1 MGQLFACIHGP
12 KFVLSWYIGNNR
24 QALYKQLCEAI
35 HQMEVGEV
43 LTSVRDEYCE
53 DFYKYY
59 LHDLVRTIHK
69 SQNIEPKQVETEYSV
84 SLTCARSMQFCIN
97 TVIHT
102 EIFNGC
108 YIYSSLKLLLMK

>member
-1 MGQLFACIHGP
+1 MH
-12 KFVLSWYIGNNR
+12 SWAKICSILVGNNR

-84 SLTCARSMQFCIN
+84 SLTCACSMQFCIN
-97 TVIHT
+97 TVVHT